1 LADSA
6 PRARF
11 FAAEA
16 LGRIA
21 YQPAAAPIVAML
33 AANDDKDVYLR
44 HAGSL
49 ALSRI
54 GDAAALGALSSHPS
68 RGVRIAAIVALRRL
82 RSPEVARFVA
92 DSDDAIV
99 LEAARAI
106 NDDGSIEAALP
117 ALARLLGDK
126 RFGSEPLVRRA
137 ISANLKVGSAEALT
151 RVATFAGDAIG
162 PQALRVEAVAAMGVW
177 TDPSPMDR
185 VDGIYLGQAKPRDA
199 AEAQAAVLRLMQS
212 ASIED
217 APAMKIALADA
228 AGRLGVQGA
237 APILLTQLRSDTS
250 FNVRVAALK
259 ALQALKVSNMDEVMK
274 IAVADADANVRRAA
288 LGVLPSLPLGDAVK
302 VQNLT
307 AVIRSGTVNDQQAG
321 FEVLGTLKSGEAE
334 KALASFFDELVAGKM
349 APTVQLDLVDAMQA
363 NGAPALEAKLDA
375 YRKTKGVDTV
385 TLAFRDALLQGGS
398 VARGRDLFVGHPAAQ
413 CTRCHT
419 VRNAGSDVGP
429 NLTGVATR
437 LTREQILESLLE
449 PSARIAAGY
458 GTVGITLKNG
468 KRVDGTLKDE
478 TATHVVLLAGT
489 PPVEQRIAKAEIA
502 ERTNP
507 VSAMPPI
514 GLIVKPRDVRDL
526 VAYLGTLR

>member
-1 LADSA
+1 
-6 PRARF
+6 
-11 FAAEA
+11 
-16 LGRIA
+16 
-21 YQPAAAPIVAML
+21 VT
-33 AANDDKDVYLR
+33 
-44 HAGSL
+44 
-49 ALSRI
+49 
-54 GDAAALGALSSHPS
+54 
-68 RGVRIAAIVALRRL
+68 
-82 RSPEVARFVA
+82 

-117 ALARLLGDK
+117 ALARVLETKGI
-126 RFGSEPLVRRA
+126 GSEPLVRRA
-137 ISANLKVGSAEALT
+137 ISANLKMGSSEALE
-151 RVATFAGDAIG
+151 RLASFAGNATG
-162 PQALRVEAVAAMGVW
+162 PQLMRVEAVAAMGVW
-177 TDPSPMDR
+177 PSPSPLDR
-185 VDGIYLGQAKPRDA
+185 VDGIYLGQPAPRDGA
-199 AEAQAAVLRLMQS
+199 AAQAAVLRLMQ
-212 ASIED
+212 ASSLES
-217 APAMKIALADA
+217 APAMKIALAEA

-237 APILLTQLRSDTS
+237 APLLLTQLRTDAS
-250 FNVRVAALK
+250 FNVRVAALR
-259 ALQALKVSNMDEVMK
+259 ALQALKVSNMDEVWK
-274 IAVADADANVRRAA
+274 VAVADADANVRRAA
-288 LGVLPSLPLGDAVK
+288 LGILPSLSLSDAVK

-307 AVIRSGTVNDQQAG
+307 AVIRSGTIADQQAG

-334 KALASFFDELVAGKM
+334 KALSSFFDELVAGKVEP
-349 APTVQLDLVDAMQA
+349 AVQVDLVDAMQA
-363 NGAPALEAKLDA
+363 NGASTLEAKLDA

-385 TLAFRDALLQGGS
+385 ALAFREALLQGGS
-398 VARGRDLFVGHPAAQ
+398 VPRGRDLFVEHPAAQ

-468 KRVDGTLKDE
+468 KRVDGTLKEE

-489 PPVEQRIAKAEIA
+489 PPAEQRIAKAEIA

-507 VSAMPPI
+507 VSAMPPV
-514 GLIVKPRDVRDL
+514 GLIVRPREVRDL